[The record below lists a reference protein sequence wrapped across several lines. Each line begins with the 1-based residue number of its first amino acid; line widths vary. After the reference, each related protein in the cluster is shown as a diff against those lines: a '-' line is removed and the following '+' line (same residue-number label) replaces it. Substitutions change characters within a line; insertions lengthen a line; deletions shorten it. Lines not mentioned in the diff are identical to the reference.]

1 MRCWGRTEGVTRNTD
16 VISYTVLEQQ
26 LDDSLIDLNIILFG
40 GTDRQAPT
48 VRLMDSAVPGGREK
62 VSSEL

>member
-1 MRCWGRTEGVTRNTD
+1 MCCWGRTEGVTRNID

-26 LDDSLIDLNIILFG
+26 LDDSLVDLNSILFG

-48 VRLMDSAVPGGREK
+48 VVPGGREK
-62 VSSEL
+62 ISSEL